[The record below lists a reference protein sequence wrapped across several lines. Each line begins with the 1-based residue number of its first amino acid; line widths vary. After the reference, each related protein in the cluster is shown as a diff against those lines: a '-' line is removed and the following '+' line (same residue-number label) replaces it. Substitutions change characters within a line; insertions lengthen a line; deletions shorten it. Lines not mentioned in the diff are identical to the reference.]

1 MNPSHP
7 TSISIREA
15 IPVFALLCASAA
27 VPGLSS
33 AQSEDRHDEHTVT
46 SSAPSS
52 SRFEIVQ
59 STFTVLQ
66 TFKLDKQTGNVELLV
81 KKLDG
86 SDGWEDLEVV
96 GLKAGVPKGN
106 HFQIFMSGMA
116 AKLTFLLDT
125 DTGACWQFVFSE
137 DEKTKEKTYYFSKM

>member
-1 MNPSHP
+1 MNPSHA
-7 TSISIREA
+7 TSMRVRWA
-15 IPVFALLCASAA
+15 IPVLALMCACAA

-46 SSAPSS
+46 SSALSS

-59 STFTVLQ
+59 STLTALQ
-66 TFKLDKQTGNVELLV
+66 TFKLDKQTGNVQLLI

-96 GLKAGVPKGN
+96 GLKAGAPKGN
-106 HFQIFMSGMA
+106 HYQIFMSGMA
-116 AKLTFLLDT
+116 AKFTFLLDT
-125 DTGACWQFVFSE
+125 DTGACWHFVFSE
-137 DEKTKEKTYYFSKM
+137 DEMTKEKTYYFSKM